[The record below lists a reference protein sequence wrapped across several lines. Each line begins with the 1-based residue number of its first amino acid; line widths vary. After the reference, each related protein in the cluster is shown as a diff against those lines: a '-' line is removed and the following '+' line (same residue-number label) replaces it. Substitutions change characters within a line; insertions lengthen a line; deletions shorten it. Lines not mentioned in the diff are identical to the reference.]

1 MIQRRRT
8 MKKGLIVV
16 AVAFMVLLAGCDSL
30 RFAPGEAQ
38 KQNAWLHNRTAQM
51 AADVARAEDTS
62 DELRGLTKLCE
73 VQSRAFT
80 ANYGLPAEFPPA
92 DTVDAILAES
102 NQQLAGLALAEA
114 RQRLDVWDVA
124 DGAIDLGIAVA
135 ALFGG
140 VYGVKV
146 ARFLKEARVKSKAL
160 REIISGNEL
169 FKRQH
174 ADSAQAFKEAHRNQ
188 SPQTR
193 QLVVQ
198 MKDA

>member
-1 MIQRRRT
+1 
-8 MKKGLIVV
+8 MKKSVIVV
-16 AVAFMVLLAGCDSL
+16 AVVFVVLLAGCGSL

-38 KQNAWLHNRTAQM
+38 RQNAWLHNRTAQI
-51 AADVARAEDTS
+51 AADVARTEDTS
-62 DELRGLTKLCE
+62 SELQGLTKLCE

-80 ANYGLPAEFPPA
+80 ADYGLPAEFPPA
-92 DTVDAILAES
+92 DTVDAILTES

-114 RQRLDVWDVA
+114 GQRPDVWDLA
-124 DGAIDLGIAVA
+124 DGMIDLGIAAA

-146 ARFLKEARVKSKAL
+146 ARFLKEARAKSKAL
-160 REIISGNEL
+160 REIIVGNEI

-174 ADSAQAFKEAHRNQ
+174 TNSAQAFKEAHRNQ

>member
-1 MIQRRRT
+1 
-8 MKKGLIVV
+8 MKKSVIVV
-16 AVAFMVLLAGCDSL
+16 AVVFMVLLAGCGGL
-30 RFAPGEAQ
+30 RFAPGEVQ

-51 AADVARAEDTS
+51 AADAARTEDTS
-62 DELRGLTKLCE
+62 SELQGLTELCE

-80 ANYGLPAEFPPA
+80 ADYGLPAQFPPA

-114 RQRLDVWDVA
+114 RQRPDVWDLA
-124 DGAIDLGIAVA
+124 DGVIDLGIAVA

-146 ARFLKEARVKSKAL
+146 ARFLKEARTKSKAL
-160 REIISGNEL
+160 REIIAGNEL

-174 ADSAQAFKEAHRNQ
+174 TNSAQAFKEAHRNQ

>member
-1 MIQRRRT
+1 
-8 MKKGLIVV
+8 MKKSVIVV
-16 AVAFMVLLAGCDSL
+16 AVVFVVLLAGCGSL

-38 KQNAWLHNRTAQM
+38 RQNAWLHNRTAQM
-51 AADVARAEDTS
+51 AADVARTEDTS
-62 DELRGLTKLCE
+62 SELQGLTKLCE

-80 ANYGLPAEFPPA
+80 ADYGLPALFPPA
-92 DTVDAILAES
+92 DTVVCILTES
-102 NQQLAGLALAEA
+102 IQLLAGLALAEA
-114 RQRLDVWDVA
+114 GQRPDVWDLA
-124 DGAIDLGIAVA
+124 DGMIDLGIAAA

-146 ARFLKEARVKSKAL
+146 ARFLKEARAKSKAL
-160 REIISGNEL
+160 REIIVGNEI

-174 ADSAQAFKEAHRNQ
+174 TNSAQAFKEAHRNQ

>member
-1 MIQRRRT
+1 
-8 MKKGLIVV
+8 MKKSVIVV
-16 AVAFMVLLAGCDSL
+16 AVVFVVLLAGCGSL

-38 KQNAWLHNRTAQM
+38 RQNAWLHNRTAQM
-51 AADVARAEDTS
+51 AADVARTEDTS
-62 DELRGLTKLCE
+62 SELQGLTKLCE

-80 ANYGLPAEFPPA
+80 ADYGLPAEFPPA
-92 DTVDAILAES
+92 DTVDAILTES

-114 RQRLDVWDVA
+114 GQRPDVWDLA
-124 DGAIDLGIAVA
+124 DGMIDLGIAAA

-146 ARFLKEARVKSKAL
+146 ARFLKEARAKSKAL
-160 REIISGNEL
+160 REIIVGNEI

-174 ADSAQAFKEAHRNQ
+174 TNSAQAFKEAHRNQ

>member
-1 MIQRRRT
+1 
-8 MKKGLIVV
+8 MKKSVIVV
-16 AVAFMVLLAGCDSL
+16 AVVFMVLLAGCGSL
-30 RFAPGEAQ
+30 RFAPGEVQ

-51 AADVARAEDTS
+51 AADAARTEDTS
-62 DELRGLTKLCE
+62 SELQGLTELCE

-80 ANYGLPAEFPPA
+80 ADYGLPAQFPPA

-114 RQRLDVWDVA
+114 RQRPDVWDLA
-124 DGAIDLGIAVA
+124 DGVIDLGIAVA

-146 ARFLKEARVKSKAL
+146 ARFLKEARTKSKAL
-160 REIISGNEL
+160 REIIAGNEI

-174 ADSAQAFKEAHRNQ
+174 TNSAQAFKEAHRNQ